1 MVSQQVLAS
10 ANNIIIPQQ
19 RYRHCNA
26 SHAIQI
32 VLLALENQITAKLA
46 TNLHRL
52 QHPRHVLAQ
61 MDITF
66 RLPTHLNAQ
75 SVQITALLAIILQQ
89 HAQLA
94 NQTRP

>member
-46 TNLHRL
+46 TNLHR
-52 QHPRHVLAQ
+52 
-61 MDITF
+61 
-66 RLPTHLNAQ
+66 
-75 SVQITALLAIILQQ
+75 
-89 HAQLA
+89 
-94 NQTRP
+94 